1 MKPEEKNSLKQELL
15 HSIFSY
21 RQQQIN
27 NYQQKYTKQD
37 IMVCLSHLKSKKP
50 EDQSFF
56 DQTISAAKQLTLP
69 SIEKYFVRQLQSRM
83 ITVDNFSVQ
92 YELIAKE
99 LAQNAHYR
107 VVKRKNRKKVKV
119 LFSRYEKVFHI

>member
-15 HSIFSY
+15 YSIFSY

-37 IMVCLSHLKSKKP
+37 IMVCLFPFKKSKKP

-56 DQTISAAKQLTLP
+56 
-69 SIEKYFVRQLQSRM
+69 
-83 ITVDNFSVQ
+83 
-92 YELIAKE
+92 
-99 LAQNAHYR
+99 
-107 VVKRKNRKKVKV
+107 
-119 LFSRYEKVFHI
+119 

>member
-37 IMVCLSHLKSKKP
+37 IMVWVLL
-50 EDQSFF
+50 QSF
-56 DQTISAAKQLTLP
+56 K
-69 SIEKYFVRQLQSRM
+69 
-83 ITVDNFSVQ
+83 
-92 YELIAKE
+92 
-99 LAQNAHYR
+99 
-107 VVKRKNRKKVKV
+107 
-119 LFSRYEKVFHI
+119 

>member
-21 RQQQIN
+21 RQRQIN

-37 IMVCLSHLKSKKP
+37 IMVCLYHLKSKKP

-56 DQTISAAKQLTLP
+56 VQTISAAKQLTLP

-92 YELIAKE
+92 YEFDCKRTCAKT
-99 LAQNAHYR
+99 LSFR
-107 VVKRKNRKKVKV
+107 
-119 LFSRYEKVFHI
+119 